1 MNSVSTVIKETAL
14 LAYEDVLTVIL
25 TSVIWSLP
33 LLPGILVF
41 NLPWSG
47 LYLAFIAPLA
57 FVPVARFVH
66 LTARHKRRRFCDFP
80 HGLPRMLLS
89 GAALGAMAAA
99 GYMILYASWWYYGRS
114 GSLLYFCVA
123 MLQTYLVL
131 LSMVLLTYTVPVLV
145 QTSVP
150 LGLATRASFRLFFM
164 RPGYTLLLWLQVLTV
179 GAFLLVTTMGF
190 LLLFGGLFALF
201 LNVAAENLLNVHGM
215 PQMEDQ

>member
-1 MNSVSTVIKETAL
+1 MNSVSAVIKETAL

-33 LLPGILVF
+33 LLPGIFVF

-99 GYMILYASWWYYGRS
+99 GYMILYASWWYYSRS

-131 LSMVLLTYTVPVLV
+131 LSTVLLTYTIPVMV
-145 QTSVP
+145 QTAAP
-150 LGLATRASFRLFFM
+150 LGLAARASFRLFFM

-190 LLLFGGLFALF
+190 LLLFGGLLALF
-201 LNVAAENLLNVHGM
+201 LNVAAEDLLNVHGM
-215 PQMEDQ
+215 PQKEDQ